1 MLPGKVTVPTGAA
14 VTLNVFVPDLNR
26 VGGAGTA
33 LAFLKKNVPIT
44 SPQLSEY
51 KFAFVTVAVAPLDSP
66 TIEQPLLIYPK
77 YLSSFAK
84 ATTSILNLST
94 KLQRLN

>member
-1 MLPGKVTVPTGAA
+1 MLPGRVTVPTGAA

-33 LAFLKKNVPIT
+33 LAFLKKNVPKT

-51 KFAFVTVAVAPLDSP
+51 KLAFVTFAVAPLDSP
-66 TIEQPLLIYPK
+66 TIEQPV
-77 YLSSFAK
+77 
-84 ATTSILNLST
+84 
-94 KLQRLN
+94 